1 MSSKKKNNNSNN
13 NGTHL
18 KQNHLSAKTS
28 NQKEYIKSVK
38 ENQVVICSGPA
49 GTGKTHIATSMAIM
63 GLVREEYEKVI
74 ITRPM
79 VQAGEDTGYLPG
91 NIREKTAPYLRPIF
105 DELLCYVSN
114 SDIITMMNSGQIEI
128 CPLAYMRGRN
138 FHHCF
143 IVADECQNASEKQ
156 LMMLLT
162 RIGKGSKIVMTGD
175 ATQSDLQHRNQGGLN
190 TCIDGLQN
198 IDGVGIVKLTTQDI
212 VREPIVER
220 IVTAMEKYHSSND

>member
-1 MSSKKKNNNSNN
+1 MSSKKKNNNQQ
-13 NGTHL
+13 GTHL
-18 KQNHLSAKTS
+18 KQNHLSAKTE

-38 ENQVVICSGPA
+38 DNQVVICSGPA
-49 GTGKTHIATSMAIM
+49 GTGKTHIATSLAIM
-63 GLVREEYEKVI
+63 GLIRDEYEKVI
-74 ITRPM
+74 ITRPL

-91 NIREKTAPYLRPIF
+91 NIREKMSPYLRPIF

-114 SDIITMMNSGQIEI
+114 SDIITLMNSGKIEI

-138 FHHCF
+138 FHHSF

-162 RIGKGSKIVMTGD
+162 RIGKQSKIVMTGD
-175 ATQSDLQHRNQGGLN
+175 ASQSDLNYRSQGGLN
-190 TCIDGLQN
+190 SCIQGLSGVN
-198 IDGVGIVKLTTQDI
+198 GVGIINLTSQDI

-220 IVTAMEKYHSSND
+220 IVVAMQKYHSSND

>member
-1 MSSKKKNNNSNN
+1 MSSRKKNGNNQD
-13 NGTHL
+13 THL
-18 KQNHLSAKTS
+18 KQNHLTAKTP
-28 NQKEYIKSVK
+28 NQKKYIKSVK

-49 GTGKTHIATSMAIM
+49 GTGKTHVATSMAIM
-63 GLVREEYEKVI
+63 GLVRGEYEKVI
-74 ITRPM
+74 ITRPL

-91 NIREKTAPYLRPIF
+91 TIREKTAPYLRPIF

-114 SDIITMMNSGQIEI
+114 SDIITLMNSGQIEI

-162 RIGKGSKIVMTGD
+162 RIGKGSKIVLTGD
-175 ATQSDLQHRNQGGLN
+175 TTQSDLAYRNQGGLN
-190 TCIDGLQN
+190 DCINGLEDV
-198 IDGVGIVKLTTQDI
+198 DGVGIVKLNTEDI

-220 IVTAMEKYHSSND
+220 IVTAMEKYKSSSG

>member
-1 MSSKKKNNNSNN
+1 VSSKKKNNNAN

-18 KQNHLSAKTS
+18 KQNHLSAKTP

-38 ENQVVICSGPA
+38 DNQVVICSGPA

-91 NIREKTAPYLRPIF
+91 NIREKAAPYLRPIF

-114 SDIITMMNSGQIEI
+114 SDIVTLMNSGKIEI

-162 RIGKGSKIVMTGD
+162 RIGKGSKIVLTGD
-175 ATQSDLQHRNQGGLN
+175 ASQSDLNYRSQGGLKS
-190 TCIDGLQN
+190 CISGLEAV
-198 IDGVGIVKLTTQDI
+198 DGVGIVRLNTEDI

-220 IVTAMEKYHSSND
+220 IVTAMEKYNSSSD

>member
-1 MSSKKKNNNSNN
+1 MSSKKKNSNQQ
-13 NGTHL
+13 GTHL
-18 KQNHLSAKTS
+18 KQNHLSAKTP

-38 ENQVVICSGPA
+38 DNQVVICSGPA
-49 GTGKTHIATSMAIM
+49 GTGKTHIATSLAIM
-63 GLVREEYEKVI
+63 GLMKDEYEKVI
-74 ITRPM
+74 ITRPL

-91 NIREKTAPYLRPIF
+91 NIREKMSPYLRPIF

-114 SDIITMMNSGQIEI
+114 SDIITLMNSGKIEI

-138 FHHCF
+138 FHHSF

-162 RIGKGSKIVMTGD
+162 RIGKQSKIVMTGD
-175 ATQSDLQHRNQGGLN
+175 ASQSDLNYRSQGGLN
-190 TCIDGLQN
+190 SCIQGLSGVN
-198 IDGVGIVKLTTQDI
+198 GVGIINLTSQDI

-220 IVTAMEKYHSSND
+220 IVVAMQKYHSSND

>member
-1 MSSKKKNNNSNN
+1 MSSKKKNNSS

-18 KQNHLSAKTS
+18 KQNHLSAKTP
-28 NQKEYIKSVK
+28 NQKEYIKAVK
-38 ENQVVICSGPA
+38 DNQVVICSGPA

-114 SDIITMMNSGQIEI
+114 SDIITLMNSDKIEI

-175 ATQSDLQHRNQGGLN
+175 ATQSDLNHRSQGGFN
-190 TCIDGLQN
+190 ECMSGLEGV
-198 IDGVGIVKLTTQDI
+198 DGVGILKLNTQDI

-220 IVTAMEKYHSSND
+220 IVTAMEKYHSSSD

>member
-1 MSSKKKNNNSNN
+1 MSKKKNTKSND
-13 NGTHL
+13 GTHL
-18 KQNHLSAKTS
+18 KQNYLTAKTD
-28 NQKEYIKSVK
+28 NQKQYIKSVK
-38 ENQVVICSGPA
+38 DNQVVICSGPA
-49 GTGKTHIATSMAIM
+49 GTGKTHIATSLAIM
-63 GLVREEYEKVI
+63 GLIKEEYEKVI
-74 ITRPM
+74 ITRPL

-91 NIREKTAPYLRPIF
+91 NIKEKMSPYLRPIF

-114 SDIITMMNSGQIEI
+114 SDIITLMNSGKIEI

-138 FHHCF
+138 FHHSF

-175 ATQSDLQHRNQGGLN
+175 ASQSDLNYRNQGGLN
-190 TCIDGLQN
+190 ACISGLEKV
-198 IDGVGIVKLTTQDI
+198 DGVGLITLTTEDI

-220 IVTAMEKYHSSND
+220 IVNAMEKYHSSNT

>member
-18 KQNHLSAKTS
+18 KQNHLSAKTP
-28 NQKEYIKSVK
+28 NQKEYIKSIK
-38 ENQVVICSGPA
+38 DNQVVICSGPA
-49 GTGKTHIATSMAIM
+49 GTGKTHIAIM

-175 ATQSDLQHRNQGGLN
+175 ASQSDLNYRSQGGLN

-220 IVTAMEKYHSSND
+220 IVTAMEKYHSSSD

>member
-1 MSSKKKNNNSNN
+1 MPSKKKSSHTNNE
-13 NGTHL
+13 THL
-18 KQNHLSAKTS
+18 KQQHLSAKTE
-28 NQKEYIKSVK
+28 NQKKYIKSVK
-38 ENQVVICSGPA
+38 ANQVVICSGPA

-63 GLVREEYEKVI
+63 GLIREQYEKVI
-74 ITRPM
+74 ITRPL

-105 DELLCYVSN
+105 DELLCYISH
-114 SDIITMMNSGQIEI
+114 SDIATLMNSGKIEI

-156 LMMLLT
+156 LIMLLT

-175 ATQSDLQHRNQGGLN
+175 GTQSDLNYRNQGGLN
-190 TCIDGLQN
+190 SCINGLEN
-198 IDGVGIVKLTTQDI
+198 VEGVGIVRLNTEDI

-220 IVTAMEKYHSSND
+220 IVNAMEKYRSSSD

>member
-1 MSSKKKNNNSNN
+1 MPSKKKNQGNQQ
-13 NGTHL
+13 THL
-18 KQNHLSAKTS
+18 KQHSLSAKTP
-28 NQKEYIKSVK
+28 NQKTYIKSVK

-49 GTGKTHIATSMAIM
+49 GTGKTHIATSMAIL
-63 GLVREEYEKVI
+63 GLIKEEYEKVI

-105 DELLCYVSN
+105 DELLCYISN
-114 SDIITMMNSGQIEI
+114 TDISTLIDSGKIEI

-162 RIGKGSKIVMTGD
+162 RIGKGSKIVLTGD
-175 ATQSDLQHRNQGGLN
+175 NSQSDLSHRAQGGL
-190 TCIDGLQN
+190 TACKKGLLN
-198 IDGVGIVKLTTQDI
+198 VEGVAIVELNTQDI
-212 VREPIVER
+212 VRESIVER
-220 IVTAMEKYHSSND
+220 IVTAMEKYHSSSD

>member
-1 MSSKKKNNNSNN
+1 MSKKKNSKSSD
-13 NGTHL
+13 GTHL
-18 KQNHLSAKTS
+18 KQSYLTAKTD
-28 NQKEYIKSVK
+28 NQKEYIRSVK

-49 GTGKTHIATSMAIM
+49 GTGKTHIATSLAIM
-63 GLVREEYEKVI
+63 GLIKEEYEKVI
-74 ITRPM
+74 ITRPL

-91 NIREKTAPYLRPIF
+91 NIREKMSPYLRPIF

-114 SDIITMMNSGQIEI
+114 SDIITLMNSGKIEI

-162 RIGKGSKIVMTGD
+162 RIGKGSKMVMTGD
-175 ATQSDLQHRNQGGLN
+175 ASQSDLNYRHQGGLSA
-190 TCIDGLQN
+190 CINGLQN
-198 IDGVGIVKLTTQDI
+198 VDGVGLINLTTQDI

-220 IVTAMEKYHSSND
+220 IVNAMEKYHSSNG

>member
-18 KQNHLSAKTS
+18 KQNHLSAKTP
-28 NQKEYIKSVK
+28 NQKEYIKAVK
-38 ENQVVICSGPA
+38 DNQVVICSGPA

-114 SDIITMMNSGQIEI
+114 SDIITLMNSGKIEI

-175 ATQSDLQHRNQGGLN
+175 ATQSDLNNRSQGGFNECINGLEGVEGIGVVSLN
-190 TCIDGLQN
+190 
-198 IDGVGIVKLTTQDI
+198 TQDI

-220 IVTAMEKYHSSND
+220 IVTAMEKYHSSSD

>member
-1 MSSKKKNNNSNN
+1 MSKKKNVKSND
-13 NGTHL
+13 GTHL
-18 KQNHLSAKTS
+18 KQHYLTAKTE
-28 NQKEYIKSVK
+28 NQKEYIKLVK
-38 ENQVVICSGPA
+38 DNQVVICSGPA
-49 GTGKTHIATSMAIM
+49 GTGKTHIATSLAIM
-63 GLVREEYEKVI
+63 GLIKEEYEKVI
-74 ITRPM
+74 ITRPL

-91 NIREKTAPYLRPIF
+91 NIREKMSPYLRPIF

-114 SDIITMMNSGQIEI
+114 SDIITLMNSGKIEI

-138 FHHCF
+138 FHHSF

-175 ATQSDLQHRNQGGLN
+175 ASQSDLNHRNQGGLN
-190 TCIDGLQN
+190 ACINGLKN
-198 IDGVGIVKLTTQDI
+198 VDGVGLVTLTTEDI

-220 IVTAMEKYHSSND
+220 IVNAMEKYHSSDA

>member
-1 MSSKKKNNNSNN
+1 VSSKKKNNNQQ
-13 NGTHL
+13 GTHL
-18 KQNHLSAKTS
+18 KQNHLSAKTE

-38 ENQVVICSGPA
+38 DNQVVICSGPA
-49 GTGKTHIATSMAIM
+49 GTGKTHIATSLAIM
-63 GLVREEYEKVI
+63 GLIRDEYEKVI
-74 ITRPM
+74 ITRPL

-91 NIREKTAPYLRPIF
+91 NIREKMSPYLRPIF

-114 SDIITMMNSGQIEI
+114 SDIITLMNSGKIEI

-138 FHHCF
+138 FHHSF

-162 RIGKGSKIVMTGD
+162 RIGKQSKIVMTGD
-175 ATQSDLQHRNQGGLN
+175 ASQSDLNYRSQGGLN
-190 TCIDGLQN
+190 SCIQGLSGVS
-198 IDGVGIVKLTTQDI
+198 GVGIINLTSQDI

-220 IVTAMEKYHSSND
+220 IVVAMQKYHSSND

>member
-1 MSSKKKNNNSNN
+1 MSKKKNNNDN
-13 NGTHL
+13 NGTRL
-18 KQNHLSAKTS
+18 KQNYLSAKTP

-38 ENQVVICSGPA
+38 DNQVVICSGPA

-63 GLVREEYEKVI
+63 GLVKDEYEKVI

-114 SDIITMMNSGQIEI
+114 ADIITMMNSGKIEI

-156 LMMLLT
+156 LLMLLT
-162 RIGKGSKIVMTGD
+162 RIGKGSKMVMTGD
-175 ATQSDLQHRNQGGLN
+175 DTQSDLNHRSQGGFN
-190 TCIDGLQN
+190 ACIHALGN
-198 IDGVGIVKLTTQDI
+198 VDGVGIVKLNTEDI
-212 VREPIVER
+212 GREPIVER
-220 IVTAMEKYHSSND
+220 IVTAMQK

>member
-1 MSSKKKNNNSNN
+1 MSKKKNNKPNDS
-13 NGTHL
+13 THL
-18 KQNHLSAKTS
+18 KQQHLSAKTP
-28 NQKEYIKSVK
+28 NQKKYIKSVK
-38 ENQVVICSGPA
+38 DNQVVICSGPA

-63 GLVREEYEKVI
+63 GLVRDEYEKVI

-114 SDIITMMNSGQIEI
+114 SDIITMMNSGKIEI

-138 FHHCF
+138 FHHSF

-175 ATQSDLQHRNQGGLN
+175 ASQSDLNHRNQGGLYG
-190 TCIDGLQN
+190 CINGLK
-198 IDGVGIVKLTTQDI
+198 DVEGIGIINLSTEDI

-220 IVTAMEKYHSSND
+220 IVIAMEKYHSSND

>member
-1 MSSKKKNNNSNN
+1 MSSKKKSGNNN

-18 KQNHLSAKTS
+18 KQNHLTAKTP
-28 NQKEYIKSVK
+28 NQKTYIKSVK
-38 ENQVVICSGPA
+38 ENKVVLCSGPA
-49 GTGKTHIATSMAIM
+49 GTGKTHIATSLAIM
-63 GLVREEYEKVI
+63 GLIREEYEKVI

-105 DELLCYVSN
+105 DELLCYIN
-114 SDIITMMNSGQIEI
+114 HSDISTLMNDGKIEV
-128 CPLAYMRGRN
+128 CPFAYMRGRN

-143 IVADECQNASEKQ
+143 IIADECQNASEKQ

-162 RIGKGSKIVMTGD
+162 RIGKGSRIVLTGD
-175 ATQSDLQHRNQGGLN
+175 DSQSDLSHRNQGGLIACKN
-190 TCIDGLQN
+190 GLSDV
-198 IDGVGIVKLTTQDI
+198 DGVGIVELNTQDI

-220 IVTAMEKYHSSND
+220 IITAMEKYHSSSD

>member
-1 MSSKKKNNNSNN
+1 MSSKKKNNNVH

-18 KQNHLSAKTS
+18 KQNHLSAKTP
-28 NQKEYIKSVK
+28 NQKEYIKSIK
-38 ENQVVICSGPA
+38 EKQVVICSGPA

-63 GLVREEYEKVI
+63 GLVKDEYEKVI

-91 NIREKTAPYLRPIF
+91 NIREKAAPYLRPIF
-105 DELLCYVSN
+105 DELLCYISN
-114 SDIITMMNSGQIEI
+114 SDIITLMNSGKIEI

-162 RIGKGSKIVMTGD
+162 RIGKGSKIVLTGD
-175 ATQSDLQHRNQGGLN
+175 ESQSDLNHRNQGGLN
-190 TCIDGLQN
+190 VWIRGLENVDG
-198 IDGVGIVKLTTQDI
+198 IGILKLTTQDI

-220 IVTAMEKYHSSND
+220 IVTAMEKYHSSSD

>member
-1 MSSKKKNNNSNN
+1 VSSKQKSTANNQ
-13 NGTHL
+13 GPHL
-18 KQNHLSAKTS
+18 KQNHLSAKTP

-49 GTGKTHIATSMAIM
+49 GTGKTHIATSLAIM
-63 GLVREEYEKVI
+63 GLIKGQYEKVI
-74 ITRPM
+74 ITRPL

-105 DELLCYVSN
+105 DELLCYISHSDIATLMN
-114 SDIITMMNSGQIEI
+114 SDKIEI

-156 LMMLLT
+156 LIMLLT
-162 RIGKGSKIVMTGD
+162 RIGKESKIVMTGD
-175 ATQSDLQHRNQGGLN
+175 DTQSDLNYRNQGGLN
-190 TCIDGLQN
+190 ACINGLEN
-198 IDGVGIVKLTTQDI
+198 VDGVGIIKLNTQDI

-220 IVTAMEKYHSSND
+220 IVTAMDKYHSSSD

>member
-1 MSSKKKNNNSNN
+1 L
-13 NGTHL
+13 T
-18 KQNHLSAKTS
+18 AKTP

-38 ENQVVICSGPA
+38 ENQLVVCSGPA

-63 GLVREEYEKVI
+63 GLVRGEYEKVI
-74 ITRPM
+74 ITRPL

-91 NIREKTAPYLRPIF
+91 TIREKTAPYLRPIF

-114 SDIITMMNSGQIEI
+114 SDIITMMNAGQIEI

-162 RIGKGSKIVMTGD
+162 RIGKGSKMVLTGD
-175 ATQSDLQHRNQGGLN
+175 NTQSDLAYRNQGGLN
-190 TCIDGLQN
+190 TCINGLEN
-198 IDGVGIVKLTTQDI
+198 VEGVGIVKLNTQDI
-212 VREPIVER
+212 VREPIVEK
-220 IVTAMEKYHSSND
+220 IVTAMEKYHSSSD

>member
-1 MSSKKKNNNSNN
+1 MSSRKKNNNNHQ
-13 NGTHL
+13 THL
-18 KQNHLSAKTS
+18 KQNHLTAKTP
-28 NQKEYIKSVK
+28 NQKEYIQSIK

-63 GLVREEYEKVI
+63 GLIKEKYEKVI

-105 DELLCYVSN
+105 DELLCYISN
-114 SDIITMMNSGQIEI
+114 SDIATLMNSGQIEI

-162 RIGKGSKIVMTGD
+162 RIGKGSKIVLTGD
-175 ATQSDLQHRNQGGLN
+175 DSQSDLPHRNQGGLIACN
-190 TCIDGLQN
+190 NGLSGV
-198 IDGVGIVKLTTQDI
+198 DGVGIVKLTTCDI

-220 IVTAMEKYHSSND
+220 IVTAMEKYRSSSD

>member
-1 MSSKKKNNNSNN
+1 MSSKKKNNNAN

-18 KQNHLSAKTS
+18 KQNHLSAKTQ

-38 ENQVVICSGPA
+38 DNQVVICSGPA

-114 SDIITMMNSGQIEI
+114 ADIITLMNSDKIEI

-175 ATQSDLQHRNQGGLN
+175 ATQSDLNHRSQGGFN
-190 TCIDGLQN
+190 HCMEGLGG
-198 IDGVGIVKLTTQDI
+198 IDGVGIVKLNTEDI

-220 IVTAMEKYHSSND
+220 IVTAMEKYSSSHD

>member
-1 MSSKKKNNNSNN
+1 MSSKKKSNNSNQ
-13 NGTHL
+13 GTHL
-18 KQNHLSAKTS
+18 KQQHLSAKTP

-38 ENQVVICSGPA
+38 DNQVVICSGPA

-175 ATQSDLQHRNQGGLN
+175 ASQSDLNYRSQGGLN

-220 IVTAMEKYHSSND
+220 IVTAMEKYHSSSD

>member
-1 MSSKKKNNNSNN
+1 MSKKKNNKSNEPA
-13 NGTHL
+13 HL
-18 KQNHLSAKTS
+18 KQQHLSAKTP
-28 NQKEYIKSVK
+28 NQKDYIKSVK
-38 ENQVVICSGPA
+38 DNQVVICSGPA

-63 GLVREEYEKVI
+63 GLIRGDYEKVI
-74 ITRPM
+74 ITRPL

-91 NIREKTAPYLRPIF
+91 TIREKTAPYLRPIF

-175 ATQSDLQHRNQGGLN
+175 ASQSDLNYRNQGGLN
-190 TCIDGLQN
+190 SCVNRLDGVE
-198 IDGVGIVKLTTQDI
+198 GVGIVNLNTQDI

-220 IVTAMEKYHSSND
+220 IVTAMEKYNSSSD

>member
-1 MSSKKKNNNSNN
+1 VSSKKKNSNSRD
-13 NGTHL
+13 THL
-18 KQNHLSAKTS
+18 KQNHLTAKTP

-38 ENQVVICSGPA
+38 ENQLVVCSGPA

-63 GLVREEYEKVI
+63 GLVRGEYEKVI
-74 ITRPM
+74 ITRPL

-91 NIREKTAPYLRPIF
+91 TIREKTAPYLRPIF

-114 SDIITMMNSGQIEI
+114 SDIITMMNAGQIEI

-162 RIGKGSKIVMTGD
+162 RIGKGSKMVLTGD
-175 ATQSDLQHRNQGGLN
+175 NTQSDLAYRNQGGLN
-190 TCIDGLQN
+190 TCINGLEN
-198 IDGVGIVKLTTQDI
+198 VEGVGIVKLNTQDI
-212 VREPIVER
+212 VREPIVEK
-220 IVTAMEKYHSSND
+220 IVTAMEKYHSSSD

>member
-1 MSSKKKNNNSNN
+1 VSSKKKNSNAN

-18 KQNHLSAKTS
+18 KQNYLSAKTP

-38 ENQVVICSGPA
+38 DNQVVICSGPA

-114 SDIITMMNSGQIEI
+114 SDIITLMNSDKIEI

-175 ATQSDLQHRNQGGLN
+175 VTQSDLNHRSQGGFN
-190 TCIDGLQN
+190 HCMEGLESV
-198 IDGVGIVKLTTQDI
+198 DGVGIVKLNTGDI

-220 IVTAMEKYHSSND
+220 IVTAMEKYRSSSD

>member
-1 MSSKKKNNNSNN
+1 MASKKKNNNNN
-13 NGTHL
+13 TPHL
-18 KQNHLSAKTS
+18 KQHHLTAKTP

-38 ENQVVICSGPA
+38 ANQVAICSGPA
-49 GTGKTHIATSMAIM
+49 GTGKTHIATSMAII
-63 GLVREEYEKVI
+63 GLIKEEYEKVI
-74 ITRPM
+74 ITRPL

-105 DELLCYVSN
+105 DELLCYISN
-114 SDIITMMNSGQIEI
+114 SDIATLMNSGQIEI

-162 RIGKGSKIVMTGD
+162 RIGKGSKIVLTGD
-175 ATQSDLQHRNQGGLN
+175 ESQSDLNYRHQGGLN
-190 TCIDGLQN
+190 ACIKGLQGV
-198 IDGVGIVKLTTQDI
+198 DGVGIIRLNTEDI

-220 IVTAMEKYHSSND
+220 IVNAMQKYHSSSD

>member
-1 MSSKKKNNNSNN
+1 VPSRKKNNSNQTTN
-13 NGTHL
+13 L
-18 KQNHLSAKTS
+18 KQHHLTAKTP
-28 NQKEYIKSVK
+28 NQKEYIQSIK

-63 GLVREEYEKVI
+63 GLIKEKYEKVI

-105 DELLCYVSN
+105 DELLCYISN
-114 SDIITMMNSGQIEI
+114 SDIATLMNSGQIEI

-162 RIGKGSKIVMTGD
+162 RIGKGSKIVLTGD
-175 ATQSDLQHRNQGGLN
+175 NSQSDLSYRTQGGLVSCKN
-190 TCIDGLQN
+190 GLLN
-198 IDGVGIVKLTTQDI
+198 VEGIGIVELNTQDI
-212 VREPIVER
+212 VREPIVAR
-220 IVTAMEKYHSSND
+220 IVTAMQKYHSSDD

>member
-1 MSSKKKNNNSNN
+1 VSSKKKNNSPKN

-18 KQNHLSAKTS
+18 KQNHLAAKTP

-49 GTGKTHIATSMAIM
+49 GTGKTHIATSIAIM

-74 ITRPM
+74 ITRPL

-114 SDIITMMNSGQIEI
+114 SDIITMMNSGQIEV

-138 FHHCF
+138 FHHSF
-143 IVADECQNASEKQ
+143 VVADECQNASEKQ

-175 ATQSDLQHRNQGGLN
+175 STQSDLRDRSQGGLD
-190 TCIDGLQN
+190 TCIKGLEN
-198 IDGVGIVKLTTQDI
+198 VDGVGIVKLNTQDI
-212 VREPIVER
+212 VRESIVEK
-220 IVTAMEKYHSSND
+220 IVTAMEKYHSRND

>member
-1 MSSKKKNNNSNN
+1 MSKKKNNKSNET
-13 NGTHL
+13 THL
-18 KQNHLSAKTS
+18 KQQHLSAKTP

-63 GLVREEYEKVI
+63 GLIRGQYEKVI
-74 ITRPM
+74 ITRPL
-79 VQAGEDTGYLPG
+79 VQAGEDTGFLPG
-91 NIREKTAPYLRPIF
+91 SIREKMSPYLRPIF

-114 SDIITMMNSGQIEI
+114 SDVITMMNSGQIEI

-162 RIGKGSKIVMTGD
+162 RIGKGSKMVMTGD
-175 ATQSDLQHRNQGGLN
+175 ASQSDLNHRSQGGFNECMSGLEGVDGIGTIQLN
-190 TCIDGLQN
+190 
-198 IDGVGIVKLTTQDI
+198 TQDI

-220 IVTAMEKYHSSND
+220 IVTAMEKYHSSSD

>member
-1 MSSKKKNNNSNN
+1 MSSKKKNNNQQQD
-13 NGTHL
+13 THL
-18 KQNHLSAKTS
+18 KQHRLTAKTP

-63 GLVREEYEKVI
+63 GLIREEYEKVI

-105 DELLCYVSN
+105 DELLCYISH
-114 SDIITMMNSGQIEI
+114 SDIVTLMNSGKIEI

-175 ATQSDLQHRNQGGLN
+175 ASQSDLNYRNQGGLN
-190 TCIDGLQN
+190 DCIRGLEN
-198 IDGVGIVKLTTQDI
+198 VEGVGISILNTQDI

-220 IVTAMEKYHSSND
+220 IITAMEKYHSSSD

>member
-1 MSSKKKNNNSNN
+1 MPSKKKNNNTQP
-13 NGTHL
+13 THL
-18 KQNHLSAKTS
+18 KQNHLTAKTP
-28 NQKEYIKSVK
+28 NQKKYIKSVK

-63 GLVREEYEKVI
+63 GLVRGEYEKVI
-74 ITRPM
+74 ITRPL

-91 NIREKTAPYLRPIF
+91 TIREKTAPYLRPIF

-162 RIGKGSKIVMTGD
+162 RIGKGSKIVLTGD
-175 ATQSDLQHRNQGGLN
+175 ATQSDLSYRNQGGLN
-190 TCIDGLQN
+190 VCINGLEDVDG
-198 IDGVGIVKLTTQDI
+198 IGIVKLNTEDI

-220 IVTAMEKYHSSND
+220 IVNAMEKYHSSSD